1 MLVRSGIAMLS
12 RGRQRHVYPLS
23 PDATEVLLFPA
34 FQLCILELGGGKT
47 SLLAVLHAQVFLL
60 GFVLPCAILIQRTHR
75 QKDMRVRIVSVCIVD
90 SYVCT
95 HTVCS
100 KLLRDVRTR
109 ERNLFIMFQLNGQRN
124 NDLPRKP
131 AVLRLLGR
139 LNSVP

>member
-12 RGRQRHVYPLS
+12 RSSRSHVHLLPS
-23 PDATEVLLFPA
+23 NATEVLLFPA
-34 FQLCILELGGGKT
+34 FQLCIPELGGGKP

-75 QKDMRVRIVSVCIVD
+75 QKDVRVRIVSVCIVD

-95 HTVCS
+95 HTVCN
-100 KLLRDVRTR
+100 KLLRDVCTR
-109 ERNLFIMFQLNGQRN
+109 ERNLFIGFQLNGQRN
-124 NDLPRKP
+124 DDLPRKP

>member
-1 MLVRSGIAMLS
+1 MLS
-12 RGRQRHVYPLS
+12 RGSRRHVHLLP
-23 PDATEVLLFPA
+23 PDAIEVLLFPV
-34 FQLCILELGGGKT
+34 FQLCIPELGGGKT
-47 SLLAVLHAQVFLL
+47 SLFAVLHAQVFLL

-75 QKDMRVRIVSVCIVD
+75 QKDVRVRIVPVCIVD
-90 SYVCT
+90 SCVCT

-109 ERNLFIMFQLNGQRN
+109 ECNLFIVFQLNGQRN

-131 AVLRLLGR
+131 AVLRLLDR